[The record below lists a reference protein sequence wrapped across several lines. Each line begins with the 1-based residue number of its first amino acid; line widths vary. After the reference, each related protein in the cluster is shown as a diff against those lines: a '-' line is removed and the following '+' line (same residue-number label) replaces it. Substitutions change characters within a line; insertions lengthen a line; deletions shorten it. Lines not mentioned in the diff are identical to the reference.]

1 MLHTVLSALEELR
14 SPFAFTEND
23 LHRMV
28 EQRLTE
34 AGIPFVHEARI
45 GPGCRIDYLAGGVG
59 IEIKNG
65 RPDAKALAR
74 QLMRYAESADIHA
87 LVVVSPRRVSTPKTV
102 LGKPV
107 HVMILNQ
114 LWGVA
119 LP

>member
-45 GPGCRIDYLAGGVG
+45 GPGCRIDYLVDTIG
-59 IEIKNG
+59 IEIKKG
-65 RPDAKALAR
+65 KPDASAVKKQLAR
-74 QLMRYAESADIHA
+74 YAACESVEAIVLLTQRA
-87 LVVVSPRRVSTPKTV
+87 ISVPETV
-102 LGKPV
+102 MGKPV
-107 HVMILNQ
+107 RVIVLNQ